1 MQKRV
6 KKAKK
11 RAQRGATFTPRVARN
26 RNIDMSHTPVT
37 PPFAYRPADSITHLI
52 KSKYDMVKQFNAD
65 LHNQEVR
72 NMDLEKDISDI
83 LHKRDMANKRA
94 EDLNVRK
101 REALQ
106 SKLKAEQEEEIARI
120 EFDKF
125 KDNLT
130 TRHSR
135 DLWRARHNAMADRY
149 MAEMTLKTE
158 QLQQQLQTEGLKHDL
173 DKFTWEGMYDTDDD
187 GNEVLKEGAGRL
199 KDLGIDIHVGERE
212 LIRQRREYEAK
223 KLVREKE
230 RELEALKL
238 ENAKIQ
244 GRLNMEKDPHFIR
257 LLADKRKAERTLTRL
272 QANHEMDRKS
282 DAVRRDI
289 NRTNV
294 QIAKLRAESEE
305 PSAELVQQRRDAARE
320 LAVAKEQRE
329 IAAKKLRLD
338 REIAEMNAQIGEV
351 GRLDQEITEKRQQVA
366 DAQKHLRKLKEYESL
381 DEQLAAA
388 THDYN
393 EKTRNML
400 DRMDHWARELNPI
413 IPDPQRTELFH
424 STDPTYR
431 MGILINGV
439 RAAVGQRDEY
449 VNRLEQFFT
458 HVNTMRHDEGF
469 RRAVEG
475 LIGPV
480 REQLNQLAVED
491 DVAVAHNLLA
501 ALAQDPMPSSA
512 RFMEPMGLRP
522 EHREP
527 QQL

>member
-1 MQKRV
+1 
-6 KKAKK
+6 
-11 RAQRGATFTPRVARN
+11 
-26 RNIDMSHTPVT
+26 MSHTPVT

-83 LHKRDMANKRA
+83 LHKRDMANKRT
-94 EDLNVRK
+94 EDLNVQK
-101 REALQ
+101 REALR
-106 SKLKAEQEEEIARI
+106 SKLRAEQEEEVARI
-120 EFDKF
+120 RFDEF
-125 KDNLT
+125 KDKLEAE
-130 TRHSR
+130 HSV
-135 DLWRARHNAMADRY
+135 DLWRLRHRAAVDHYKAVAD
-149 MAEMTLKTE
+149 LKQE
-158 QLQQQLQTEGLKHDL
+158 QMFQENETAALKHDL
-173 DKFTWEGMYDTDDD
+173 DRFMWEGMYDTDDD
-187 GNEVLKEGAGRL
+187 GNMRL
-199 KDLGIDIHVGERE
+199 KKGADRLEKNGIMIYVGERE

-244 GRLNMEKDPHFIR
+244 GRLNMEKDPQFIR

-491 DVAVAHNLLA
+491 DIAVAHNLLA

>member
-1 MQKRV
+1 
-6 KKAKK
+6 
-11 RAQRGATFTPRVARN
+11 
-26 RNIDMSHTPVT
+26 
-37 PPFAYRPADSITHLI
+37 
-52 KSKYDMVKQFNAD
+52 
-65 LHNQEVR
+65 
-72 NMDLEKDISDI
+72 MDLEKDISDI
-83 LHKRDMANKRA
+83 LHKRDMANKRT

-101 REALQ
+101 REALR
-106 SKLKAEQEEEIARI
+106 SKLRAEQEEEVARI
-120 EFDKF
+120 GFDEF

-130 TRHSR
+130 AKHSR
-135 DLWRARHNAMADRY
+135 DLWRARHAAVADRH
-149 MAEMTLKTE
+149 MAEMNLKTE

-187 GNEVLKEGAGRL
+187 GNEVLKEGADRL

-223 KLVREKE
+223 KL
-230 RELEALKL
+230 
-238 ENAKIQ
+238 
-244 GRLNMEKDPHFIR
+244 FIR

-480 REQLNQLAVED
+480 REQLNQLAVDE